1 MLILTIVLAA
11 FAPLMTK
18 RRTVDLSSPWRYATN
33 NSDIYYGLG
42 AKQSAMIG
50 QNSKASGDLDSRLII
65 NTSDDSQAHI
75 LLKSSKGSPYGILY
89 AYQDN
94 LLLGGSGI
102 SMPSFSTHTQSGSG
116 NTSVGYNAMYK
127 NSSSGNTAIGNEALM
142 NNSSG
147 EGNTAIGASALM
159 NTTGSFNV
167 AAGCGALNLG
177 TGSDNTAIGYK
188 AARKITSGNY
198 NTFVGSKIA
207 PNIESGN
214 SNTGLGYWNLLYLE
228 NGSYNTA
235 LGMRACARV
244 TGSNKTCIGANS
256 GPDST
261 TSIEASD
268 SEERIYI
275 GGKAKFNDRPAI
287 IEAHNTSSN
296 PTVVVNANLVVNGV
310 IYGNAEVLA
319 GYRLYAD
326 GYNGNGSFRHAK
338 EDGNDTRNLTN
349 FPWIKTYSDRWSD
362 KRLKD
367 IKGESKAGLDQI
379 RQLKVYDYTFKK
391 DKENKSQVGVI
402 AQDLQKVFPEA
413 VREGLGG
420 YLMIRQDDM
429 FYAMINSIKQL
440 DKLVQGLINEV
451 KTIILKLKD
460 YDTEIKK
467 LQKENE
473 KLINE
478 NEQIKKQLSDITK
491 RLEQLEN
498 K

>member
-1 MLILTIVLAA
+1 MNRFKNKACFTLAEMMVVMLILTIVLAA

-18 RRTVDLSSPWRYATN
+18 RKTVDLSSPWRYATN

-75 LLKSSKGSPYGILY
+75 LLKSSKGSPYGMLY

-94 LLLGGSGI
+94 LLLGGSGG
-102 SMPSFSTHTQSGSG
+102 SMPSFSTHTQSGLG

-127 NSSSGNTAIGNEALM
+127 NSCSANTAIGNEALM
-142 NNSSG
+142 NNTSG
-147 EGNTAIGASALM
+147 CGNTAVGVSALM
-159 NTTGSFNV
+159 NTTGNFNTAKGGHGAGNNINGDFNV
-167 AAGCGALNLG
+167 AVGYDALNAG
-177 TGSDNTAIGYK
+177 AGSNNIAIGY
-188 AARKITSGNY
+188 G
-198 NTFVGSKIA
+198 
-207 PNIESGN
+207 
-214 SNTGLGYWNLLYLE
+214 
-228 NGSYNTA
+228 
-235 LGMRACARV
+235 ACRYV
-244 TGSNKTCIGANS
+244 TGSNKICIGKNS
-256 GPDST
+256 GPPKDYAHAKDDY
-261 TSIEASD
+261 EH
-268 SEERIYI
+268 IYI
-275 GGKAKFNDRPAI
+275 GSRAMSNPERSSPLEI
-287 IEAHNTSSN
+287 HNTPGD
-296 PTVVVNANLVVNGV
+296 PTVVINGNLVVNGV
-310 IYGNAEVLA
+310 VYGNAEVLA

-326 GYNGNGSFRHAK
+326 GRGPNGTFRHTS
-338 EDGNDTRNLTN
+338 EDGDDTRNLTN

>member
-1 MLILTIVLAA
+1 MNRFKNKSCFTLAEMMVVMLILTIVLAA

-18 RRTVDLSSPWRYATN
+18 RKTVDLSSPWRYATN

-75 LLKSSKGSPYGILY
+75 LLKSSKGSPYGMLY
-89 AYQDN
+89 AYRDN

-102 SMPSFSTHTQSGSG
+102 TMPSFPTYNQSGLG
-116 NTSVGYNAMYK
+116 NTSVGINAMYK
-127 NSSSGNTAIGNEALM
+127 IAGSANTAIGNEALM
-142 NNSSG
+142 NSSSG
-147 EGNTAIGASALM
+147 IGNTAVGTGALK
-159 NTTGSFNV
+159 NTSKDYNTAVGYGAGDNISGSFNV
-167 AAGCGALNLG
+167 AAGYNALNAG
-177 TGSDNTAIGYK
+177 ADSYNIAIGY
-188 AARKITSGNY
+188 G
-198 NTFVGSKIA
+198 
-207 PNIESGN
+207 
-214 SNTGLGYWNLLYLE
+214 
-228 NGSYNTA
+228 
-235 LGMRACARV
+235 ACRYV
-244 TGSNKTCIGANS
+244 TGSNKICIGNKS
-256 GPDST
+256 GPPKDY
-261 TSIEASD
+261 EHAKD
-268 SEERIYI
+268 GFEHIYI
-275 GGKAKFNDRPAI
+275 GSQAKSNPERSSPLEI
-287 IEAHNTSSN
+287 HNTPQD
-296 PTVVVNANLVVNGV
+296 PTVVINGNLVVNGV
-310 IYGNAEVLA
+310 IYGNSEILA

-326 GYNGNGSFRHAK
+326 GRSPNGTFRHTS
-338 EDGNDTRNLTN
+338 EDGDDTRNLTN

-440 DKLVQGLINEV
+440 DTFVQG
-451 KTIILKLKD
+451 ILN
-460 YDTEIKK
+460 EIKVVLEK
-467 LQKENE
+467 ITGVDNRVKVLEQEN
-473 KLINE
+473 KQLK
-478 NEQIKKQLSDITK
+478 EQIQEMNK
-491 RLEQLEN
+491 RLEKIEKSSL
-498 K
+498 